1 MRGRAPDPPKE
12 ANATSAAPRRRKRL
26 ATKGFGCRWRY
37 QTRCH
42 YCVPALIIDSIKM
55 AVKLG
60 AAISGEH
67 AVCFRVLS
75 HGIIKCS

>member
-1 MRGRAPDPPKE
+1 MPVALSDV
-12 ANATSAAPRRRKRL
+12 APRR
-26 ATKGFGCRWRY
+26 
-37 QTRCH
+37 H

-60 AAISGEH
+60 AAISGER
-67 AVCFRVLS
+67 AVCFRVPS

>member
-1 MRGRAPDPPKE
+1 MPVALSD
-12 ANATSAAPRRRKRL
+12 AAPRR
-26 ATKGFGCRWRY
+26 
-37 QTRCH
+37 H

-60 AAISGEH
+60 AAISGGR